1 MNKIAIQLA
10 GQVRDWEK
18 SYYDWVDFKSNLEKK
33 DFDIDF
39 HICTWEDEYTKECN
53 FDFIETVN
61 LVPINTEMIAFD
73 VKTSAGTNE
82 EKMKPVRR
90 DQTPYGMIPFSY
102 LQYWGS
108 RYRRLYQKQNK
119 IEYDFIILARPDIYY
134 EGVEGFAELF
144 SEDWE
149 APDPEPTSP
158 GKNFKNSHFTIF
170 MPQGINNVVD
180 GHTRIS
186 NDLLFM
192 GTEESINLFSN
203 GFLHCYLQTSK
214 SFNSTNHTLPAMVC
228 MKTNLHD
235 RNVLSYKN
243 PLVRYIK

>member
-1 MNKIAIQLA
+1 MNKIAIQLV
-10 GQVRDWEK
+10 GQVRSWEK

-61 LVPINTEMIAFD
+61 LVPIDTEMIAFD

-82 EKMKPVRR
+82 EKMKLVRR
-90 DQTPYGMIPFSY
+90 NQTPFGMIPFSY

-119 IEYDFIILARPDIYY
+119 IEYDFIILVRPDVYIPV
-134 EGVEGFAELF
+134 GDVEDTTFAELF

-149 APDPEPTSP
+149 APSP
-158 GKNFKNSHFTIF
+158 RLNFKNSHFTIF
-170 MPQGINNVVD
+170 IPQGIFNIVD
-180 GHTRIS
+180 GYTRFS
-186 NDLLFM
+186 EDLLFM

-214 SFNSTNHTLPAMVC
+214 SFNSTHHTLPAMVC

-235 RNVLSYKN
+235 KNALAYKN

>member
-10 GQVRDWEK
+10 GQVRDWEN
-18 SYYDWVDFKSNLEKK
+18 SYYDWEDFKSNLEKK

-61 LVPINTEMIAFD
+61 LVPINTEMISFN
-73 VKTSAGTNE
+73 VKPTVGTKE
-82 EKMKPVRR
+82 YKMNPIRR
-90 DQTPYGMIPFSY
+90 DQTPLGMIPFSY

-134 EGVEGFAELF
+134 HNAEDFAKLF

-149 APDPEPTSP
+149 TTNPRL
-158 GKNFKNSHFTIF
+158 NFKNSHFTIF
-170 MPQGINNVVD
+170 MPQGILNSVD
-180 GHTRIS
+180 RHMPRVS

-214 SFNSTNHTLPAMVC
+214 SFISTHHTLPAMVC

-235 RNVLSYKN
+235 RSMMRYKN
-243 PLVRYIK
+243 PLVRLH